1 MAVGVPCIG
10 KVHPACGWNRPKAE
24 KTKRLFRYA
33 HCMQRYALATRNSQV
48 RDREL
53 ARSCPKVKSLQ
64 SPQSTEQYNVQSP
77 PTPLPPPPH
86 RRAYA
91 RLCKRIDS
99 HEYSTVDTKSLG
111 KFQFKKVE
119 DNAELIRNEDKMK
132 ATLCFGILSVVS
144 KIVNCKHTI
153 NNSKVYDEVL
163 IKTTVGERDL
173 PVV

>member
-1 MAVGVPCIG
+1 M
-10 KVHPACGWNRPKAE
+10 
-24 KTKRLFRYA
+24 
-33 HCMQRYALATRNSQV
+33 
-48 RDREL
+48 
-53 ARSCPKVKSLQ
+53 
-64 SPQSTEQYNVQSP
+64 
-77 PTPLPPPPH
+77 
-86 RRAYA
+86 
-91 RLCKRIDS
+91 
-99 HEYSTVDTKSLG
+99 G

-119 DNAELIRNEDKMK
+119 DNAELIRNEDKMN